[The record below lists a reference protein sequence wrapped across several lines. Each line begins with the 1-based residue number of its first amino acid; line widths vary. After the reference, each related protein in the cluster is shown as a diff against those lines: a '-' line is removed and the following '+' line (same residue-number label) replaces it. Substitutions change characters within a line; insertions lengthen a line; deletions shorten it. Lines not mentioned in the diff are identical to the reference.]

1 MKIKP
6 KKFVNFVSRQPHW
19 LSNRKGYY
27 TMERNERVDEFSKT
41 LINKI
46 RKQIDSFDLRTYP
59 DTDRIYKE
67 VAKWQKISQINL
79 FYMKVQMAAF

>member
-46 RKQIDSFDLRTYP
+46 RKQFL
-59 DTDRIYKE
+59 YKMPI
-67 VAKWQKISQINL
+67 ANTSIL
-79 FYMKVQMAAF
+79 FRRVQ